1 MSSIPTLTKMR
12 TYTNNTH
19 VLTFYN
25 ACPNSIYNL
34 SLHVLL
40 IVLMSICNRP
50 YAKMHTSLYGFV
62 PVLNIEH
69 NRPHLQ

>member
-1 MSSIPTLTKMR
+1 MYYIPTLTKIR
-12 TYTNNTH
+12 THAYNTH
-19 VLTFYN
+19 VLAFVN

-50 YAKMHTSLYGFV
+50 YAKMHTSLYSFV
-62 PVLNIEH
+62 PVLNIKH
-69 NRPHLQ
+69 SCPHSQ